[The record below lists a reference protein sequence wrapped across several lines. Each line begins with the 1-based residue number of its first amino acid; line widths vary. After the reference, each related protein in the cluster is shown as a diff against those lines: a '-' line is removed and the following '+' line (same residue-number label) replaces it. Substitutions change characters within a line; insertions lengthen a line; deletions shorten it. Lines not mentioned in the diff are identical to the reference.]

1 MPIPKWEQP
10 LTICFEEKTNSNHY
24 YLKTKAGT
32 KYYPSVMISKLASY
46 SYVVSDY
53 RAPRYSFEWKKKM
66 VLW

>member
-10 LTICFEEKTNSNHY
+10 LQQYASKKTNSNHY
-24 YLKTKAGT
+24 YSKPEPGII
-32 KYYPSVMISKLASY
+32 PIFMISKTGIH